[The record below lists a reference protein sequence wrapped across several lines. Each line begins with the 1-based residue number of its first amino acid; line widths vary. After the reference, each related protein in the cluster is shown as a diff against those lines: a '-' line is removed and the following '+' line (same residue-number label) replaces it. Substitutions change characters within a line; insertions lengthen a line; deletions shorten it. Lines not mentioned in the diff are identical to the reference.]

1 MFKKFKTTKL
11 FLLILISFT
20 LIISGCQGSNHL
32 EQSKEARPTMQTETR
47 SSKFASPN
55 TSQKSAVT
63 EEDQQAPETI
73 ERKIIKEANLKVTT
87 KELSSIAKKVKDI
100 IKAYDGYLANSN
112 QWQSDRKYYRFTL
125 KVPQKNFQ
133 TAVNELEKL
142 GEVNN
147 KRISSRD
154 ITREYIDLQSRLKSY
169 QVQEERYLELLEQAK
184 NVEDMLKIEKELN
197 RVRRKIEQI
206 QGQLNYYN
214 NKNSCSTINA
224 TFTEPKPVINN
235 NSWGIL
241 DSLKQSIQEFV
252 NSINAI
258 IVISGALIPWLVLAL
273 LLAFIIYRLW
283 KNRK

>member
-20 LIISGCQGSNHL
+20 LIISGCQGSNHP
-32 EQSKEARPTMQTETR
+32 EQSKEARPTMQNESR
-47 SSKFASPN
+47 SSKFGSPD
-55 TSQKSAVT
+55 TSQKSAVK
-63 EEDQQAPETI
+63 EEDYQAQEAI
-73 ERKIIKEANLKVTT
+73 ERKIIKESNLKITT
-87 KELSSIAKKVKDI
+87 KDLSSISKKVKDI

-112 QWQSDRKYYRFTL
+112 QWQSDRRYYRFTL

-133 TAVNELEKL
+133 TAIDELEKL
-142 GEVNN
+142 GEIDN

-169 QVQEERYLELLEQAK
+169 QAQEERYLELLDQAR
-184 NVEDMLKIEKELN
+184 NVEDILKIEKELN

-214 NKNSCSTINA
+214 NKVSFSTINV
-224 TFTEPKPVINN
+224 TFSEPKPVINN

-252 NSINAI
+252 DSINAI
-258 IVISGALIPWLVLAL
+258 IVISGALIPWLVLTA
-273 LLAFIIYRLW
+273 LLAFIIYKIW